1 VSPQRAERFT
11 PTTRRLPRWLR
22 ERRWANRSGTVRRG
36 SDATTRFR
44 RRVAIL
50 IAVASI
56 AGVLSAWRAAVTA
69 GEASGY
75 QHQGLQHLVHRVQEQ
90 NKNESL
96 RDQDRRLESLY
107 EQHVAARRIFLEQ
120 EGKIG
125 NRAPRLR
132 ERLLLRSRE
141 HLTIARSLH
150 RFFLTYTPPPPP
162 DEIGDIEDVLR
173 ERETSRPI
181 YFEDDLEELRPAHL
195 FREAADTHSVAQNLS
210 GITAMFAVALFL
222 LTLAELARSSVRR
235 YFAVSGAGAVL
246 IGLAAFAVVLLGST

>member
-1 VSPQRAERFT
+1 MVRRTSSR
-11 PTTRRLPRWLR
+11 PTTKGRHPQPRWLR
-22 ERRWANRSGTVRRG
+22 KTRATRDGQSPAERR
-36 SDATTRFR
+36 DTTRFR

-96 RDQDRRLESLY
+96 LDQDRRLESLY

-120 EGKIG
+120 ESEIG

-132 ERLLLRSRE
+132 ERLLLRARE
-141 HLTIARSLH
+141 HLTVARSLH

-162 DEIGDIEDVLR
+162 DEVGDIEDVLT
-173 ERETSRPI
+173 ERKTSRPL

-195 FREAADTHSVAQNLS
+195 FAEADDTHMVAQNLS

-222 LTLAELARSSVRR
+222 LTLAELARSGVRR
-235 YFAVSGAGAVL
+235 YFAVSGAGAVV
-246 IGLAAFAVVLLGST
+246 IGLAAFAGVLLGSA